1 MKALERMTVS
11 QNRPQYLDLFKIRL
25 PVPGVVSFLHRVSG
39 FGLFLFL
46 PLLLWL
52 FQSSLASPDT
62 YVRYRAAF
70 ANPVIKLVLIGL
82 LWAFIHHLLAGLRFL
97 ALDMHYGTDLPTARA
112 SSRVVLAAA
121 IVLTAILGA
130 WLW

>member
-1 MKALERMTVS
+1 MTNS
-11 QNRPQYLDLFKIRL
+11 RPKYLDPLRIRL
-25 PVPGVVSFLHRVSG
+25 PIPGLISILHRISG
-39 FGLFLFL
+39 LGLFLFL

-52 FQSSLASPDT
+52 FQSSLTSPDS

-70 ANPVIKLVLIGL
+70 ANPLVKLILIGL
-82 LWAFIHHLLAGLRFL
+82 LWAFLHHLLAGLRFL

-112 SSRVVLAAA
+112 TSWAVLVTA
-121 IVLTAILGA
+121 IVLTAVLGV